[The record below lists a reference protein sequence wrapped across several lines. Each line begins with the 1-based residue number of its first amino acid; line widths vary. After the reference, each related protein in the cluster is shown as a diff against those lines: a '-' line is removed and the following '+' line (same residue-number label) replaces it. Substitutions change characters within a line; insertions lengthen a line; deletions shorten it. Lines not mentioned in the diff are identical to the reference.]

1 MGLNRSSEFKTTH
14 FVFRPI
20 YNLYLIVLYVN
31 MFKKKRLGNKYRYL
45 HQFIG
50 SKLHHR
56 QIHGILV
63 FINDKKKHGTTSEER
78 QSFRKWMTAA
88 VIFITDYCRQFFNWC
103 YSPYTDDSYSMQIRW
118 ETILQLYN
126 PLPFSAR
133 SLAMIDCYEWL
144 RNSLFVI

>member
-20 YNLYLIVLYVN
+20 YDRCLIVLYVN
-31 MFKKKRLGNKYRYL
+31 MFKKKTLGNKYRYL

-56 QIHGILV
+56 QIHGIHV
-63 FINDKKKHGTTSEER
+63 FIKDKKKKHGTTSEER
-78 QSFRKWMTAA
+78 QSFRKWMTVA

-103 YSPYTDDSYSMQIRW
+103 YSPYTDDSYSNSVRNHLTTVQS
-118 ETILQLYN
+118 TS
-126 PLPFSAR
+126 FF
-133 SLAMIDCYEWL
+133 CYKPSDDWL
-144 RNSLFVI
+144 LWMA

>member
-20 YNLYLIVLYVN
+20 YDRCLIVLYVN

-56 QIHGILV
+56 QIYGIHV
-63 FINDKKKHGTTSEER
+63 FIKEKKKHGTTSEER
-78 QSFRKWMTAA
+78 QSFRKWMTVA

-103 YSPYTDDSYSMQIRW
+103 YSSYTDDSYSNSVRNHLTTVQS
-118 ETILQLYN
+118 TS
-126 PLPFSAR
+126 FF
-133 SLAMIDCYEWL
+133 CYKPSDDWL
-144 RNSLFVI
+144 LWMA

>member
-20 YNLYLIVLYVN
+20 YNLYLIVMYVN

-56 QIHGILV
+56 QIHGIHV
-63 FINDKKKHGTTSEER
+63 FIKDKKKKHGTTSEER

-103 YSPYTDDSYSMQIRW
+103 YSSYTDDSYSNSVRNHLTTVQS
-118 ETILQLYN
+118 TS
-126 PLPFSAR
+126 FF
-133 SLAMIDCYEWL
+133 CYKPSDDWL
-144 RNSLFVI
+144 LWMA